1 MKVIDGIVITGAG
14 GFLGRALGDDLS
26 RLGIPFLAL
35 SRRALPGV
43 RQVAS
48 YDDAPEAEIIVHLA
62 EACDRASVN
71 HMGDRYADDA
81 YALVD
86 ALSNR
91 TRRLVYA
98 SSSVVYGDSTEEP
111 LSTDS
116 PLVPTDT
123 YARSKIRNEGR
134 VRDTGGLVLRLANL
148 YGSGMSTGNVL
159 SDIARQIPG
168 NGALRIRDAAP
179 VRDFLS
185 VAEAAT
191 AIVLAIRKDAEGVL
205 NIGSGDGLSVGDVA
219 RLALKIFGEERR
231 PIESSRPDTRRSI
244 NVLDVSATRD
254 RIGWSPVPADVGL
267 THFFKSRGARIES

>member
-1 MKVIDGIVITGAG
+1 MKRIDGVVITGAS
-14 GFLGRALGDDLS
+14 GFLGRALGNDLA
-26 RLGIPFLAL
+26 RFGIPFVAL
-35 SRRALPGV
+35 SRRALPGMH
-43 RQVAS
+43 QVAS
-48 YDDAPEAEIIVHLA
+48 YDATPEAEIIVHLA

-71 HMGDRYADDA
+71 RMGDRYADDA
-81 YALVD
+81 YALVE
-86 ALSNR
+86 ALSKR
-91 TRRLVYA
+91 ARRLVYA

-116 PLVPTDT
+116 PVVPTDT
-123 YARSKIRNEGR
+123 YARSKIRNEHR
-134 VRDTGGLVLRLANL
+134 VHEAGGLVLRFANL
-148 YGSGMSTGNVL
+148 YGPGMSTSNVL

-168 NGALRIRDAAP
+168 SGALRIRDAAP

-219 RLALKIFGEERR
+219 RLALRAFGEAQR
-231 PIESSRPDTRRSI
+231 PIESSRPDPRRSI

-254 RIGWSPVPADVGL
+254 RIEWSPVPADVGL
-267 THFFKSRGARIES
+267 THFFKRGARFES